1 MNSRKSGILLHI
13 TSLPSPYGIGDLGPG
28 AGEFADFLL
37 RSGQSIWQIL
47 PLNPSS
53 PICGNSPYCSYSAFA
68 GNPLLIS
75 PELLVHDGFLLESDI
90 ENPPRFRDDRVDF
103 GAVADYKNSLL
114 RTAAAR
120 YCPAHRRD
128 DGFESFCFE
137 NAWWLDDYALF
148 AGLKDH
154 FHGRSWNRWPSE
166 ARDRA
171 PEALAAWKEVLEDRI
186 LEHKFCQ
193 YVFFRQWE
201 RLKRCCNAEGI
212 EIMGDIPIYVSY
224 DSADVWA
231 NPEIFRLD
239 DNREPALVAGVPPDY
254 FSITGQL
261 WGNPVYDW
269 DVLRQTRYEW
279 WIRRMEHN
287 LTLFDR
293 VRLDHFRG
301 FVSYWAVPASEVTA
315 VNGEWMN
322 APVRDFMNT
331 LCQRFPGLPIVAE
344 DLGIITPDVREIMDH
359 YGFPGMKILHF
370 AFGDDVA
377 TNPYAPH
384 NYQANSVVYTGTHD
398 NNTTRGWFRKEATP
412 KEKKNLG
419 RYVGRDVGDDDVHWE
434 LIRLAMMSVARIAVT
449 PMQDFLGLGEE
460 SRMNMPSVVH
470 GNWEWRMPPGQAG
483 DALAEAVS
491 EMTTIYGRT
500 RDLRE
505 CVDSNTKAA

>member
-1 MNSRKSGILLHI
+1 
-13 TSLPSPYGIGDLGPG
+13 
-28 AGEFADFLL
+28 
-37 RSGQSIWQIL
+37 
-47 PLNPSS
+47 
-53 PICGNSPYCSYSAFA
+53 
-68 GNPLLIS
+68 
-75 PELLVHDGFLLESDI
+75 
-90 ENPPRFRDDRVDF
+90 
-103 GAVADYKNSLL
+103 
-114 RTAAAR
+114 
-120 YCPAHRRD
+120 
-128 DGFESFCFE
+128 
-137 NAWWLDDYALF
+137 
-148 AGLKDH
+148 
-154 FHGRSWNRWPSE
+154 
-166 ARDRA
+166 
-171 PEALAAWKEVLEDRI
+171 
-186 LEHKFCQ
+186 
-193 YVFFRQWE
+193 
-201 RLKRCCNAEGI
+201 
-212 EIMGDIPIYVSY
+212 MGDIPIYVSY

-398 NNTTRGWFRKEATP
+398 NNTTRGWFRKDATP

-483 DALAEAVS
+483 DALAEAVC